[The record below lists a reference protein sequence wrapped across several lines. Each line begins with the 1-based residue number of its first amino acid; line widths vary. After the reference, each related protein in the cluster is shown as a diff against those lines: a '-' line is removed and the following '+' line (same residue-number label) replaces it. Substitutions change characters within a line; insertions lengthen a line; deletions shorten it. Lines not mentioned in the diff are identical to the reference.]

1 LTYLQFADRTNQELI
16 ILEANHMKLRQ
27 MYFIKLKYRIYFAD
41 NIDTLFGI
49 GIVMTSSIDRQQ
61 SILQSN
67 IMERIQQVQQ
77 QHPDMQQRYFENHLS
92 QERIKKLHKV
102 NDYDDMEQIHFR
114 DREEKGQHKHQ
125 QRKSD
130 TEKLQ
135 VEISASQDEPGRIN
149 IKI

>member
-1 LTYLQFADRTNQELI
+1 
-16 ILEANHMKLRQ
+16 
-27 MYFIKLKYRIYFAD
+27 
-41 NIDTLFGI
+41 
-49 GIVMTSSIDRQQ
+49 MTSSIDRQQ